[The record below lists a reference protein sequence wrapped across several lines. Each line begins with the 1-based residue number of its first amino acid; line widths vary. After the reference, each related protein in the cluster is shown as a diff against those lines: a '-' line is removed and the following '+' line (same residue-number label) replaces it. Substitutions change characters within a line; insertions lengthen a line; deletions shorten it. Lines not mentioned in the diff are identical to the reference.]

1 MHTLPMYPTVL
12 IDLIGSGLM
21 ILITFL
27 ALRYAYFLSSL
38 DSKNF
43 IWGFLFYFCMAM
55 AFFSI
60 SRGVGHI
67 LKQILVLTDH
77 KQIWKSLF
85 PYSGGFNTTLM
96 ISLFAVIIYYHKGLA
111 AYEAIQ
117 GEASK
122 LFTANKKLEDATG
135 ELQKMNVHLED
146 MVDERTRELSESEKK
161 FRHFF
166 ENSQDMV
173 YFCNSEG
180 SISDINQSGL
190 EMLGYKEWPEDLN
203 ILDIFNNES
212 ELEIYVKALHEKGF
226 VRDFEIELQ
235 NANGDILQVVIT
247 ANAVR
252 DETGKMVG
260 CEGIAKDLT
269 RLKNV
274 MAQLSDK
281 QKMASVGQLAAGVAH
296 EINTPLGVIL
306 GYSQLMKEDFPEG
319 DDNYESLV
327 VIERQTKA
335 CRKIVA
341 DLLKFSRQGIS
352 EKTYM
357 QLNEIV
363 QDVLGVTEH
372 GLNIDHIKVTRKY
385 SEEMP
390 FIFCDAEKL
399 RQVFINLINNAH
411 HAMEGGGEII
421 ISTRICSGE
430 QEVEAV
436 VEDTGKG
443 IPDEVKNKIF
453 EPFFTTK
460 AVGKGT
466 GLGLSVSYGIIQD
479 HGGTITV
486 QSPVVINGT
495 TIHSGTAFNVRL
507 PVASEQPSAEAFE
520 SMLKFH

>member
-27 ALRYAYFLSSL
+27 ALRYAYFLSTL

-43 IWGFLFYFCMAM
+43 IWGFLLYFCMAM
-55 AFFSI
+55 AAFSI

-67 LKQILVLTDH
+67 LKQILVLSGH
-77 KQIWKSLF
+77 KEIWIGFS

-96 ISLFAVIIYYHKGLA
+96 IYLYAVIIYYHKGLA

-146 MVDERTRELSESEKK
+146 MVEERTKELSESEKK

-173 YFCNSEG
+173 YFCDSEG

-212 ELEIYVKALHEKGF
+212 ELEVYVKALHEKGF

-235 NANGDILQVVIT
+235 NADGNLLQVVIT

-252 DETGKMVG
+252 DETGKMIG
-260 CEGIAKDLT
+260 CEGIAKDMT
-269 RLKNV
+269 RLKTV
-274 MAQLSDK
+274 MAQLADK

-306 GYSQLMKEDFPEG
+306 GYSQLMKDDFPEG
-319 DDNYESLV
+319 DESYESLV

-363 QDVLGVTEH
+363 QDVVDVTEH
-372 GLNIDHIKVTRKY
+372 GLIIDHIKVTKKY

-421 ISTRICSGE
+421 ISTRLCSEE

-436 VEDTGKG
+436 IEDTGKG
-443 IPDEVKNKIF
+443 IPDEVKAKIF

-479 HGGTITV
+479 HDGSITV

-495 TIHSGTAFNVRL
+495 IVHSGTAFTVRL
-507 PVASEQPSAEAFE
+507 PVASEQPDAESLE

>member
-1 MHTLPMYPTVL
+1 MHTLPMYPTIL
-12 IDLIGSGLM
+12 IDLVGSGLM

-27 ALRYAYFLSSL
+27 ALRYAYFLSTL

-55 AFFSI
+55 AAFSI

-67 LKQILVLTDH
+67 LKQILVLSGH
-77 KQIWKSLF
+77 KETWKVFS

-96 ISLFAVIIYYHKGLA
+96 IYLYAVIIYYHKGLA

-117 GEASK
+117 EEASK

-135 ELQKMNVHLED
+135 ELQKMNVQLED
-146 MVDERTRELSESEKK
+146 MVEERTRELSESEKK

-190 EMLGYKEWPEDLN
+190 EMLGYKEWPKDLN
-203 ILDIFNNES
+203 ILDIFNKES
-212 ELEIYVKALHEKGF
+212 ELETYVKALHEKGF
-226 VRDFEIELQ
+226 VRDFEIEIH
-235 NANGDILQVVIT
+235 NADGDPLQVVIT

-252 DETGKMVG
+252 DDNGKMIG

-274 MAQLSDK
+274 MAQLADK
-281 QKMASVGQLAAGVAH
+281 QKLASVGQLAAGVAH

-306 GYSQLMKEDFPEG
+306 GYSQLMKEDFPED
-319 DDNYESLV
+319 DDNYESMV
-327 VIERQTKA
+327 VIERQAKA

-341 DLLKFSRQGIS
+341 DLLKFSRQGLS

-357 QLNEIV
+357 QLNEII
-363 QDVLGVTEH
+363 QDVVAVTEH
-372 GLNIDHIKVTRKY
+372 GLNIDHIMVTRKY
-385 SEEMP
+385 SEGMP
-390 FIFCDAEKL
+390 FIFCDVEKL

-411 HAMEGGGEII
+411 HAMEEGGEII
-421 ISTRICSGE
+421 ISTRTCADG
-430 QEVEAV
+430 QEVEVV

-443 IPDEVKNKIF
+443 IPDDVRSKIF

-486 QSPVVINGT
+486 ESPVAGKD
-495 TIHSGTAFNVRL
+495 HPGTAFTIHL
-507 PVASEQPSAEAFE
+507 PVASEQPSAESFE
-520 SMLKFH
+520 SVLKLH

>member
-1 MHTLPMYPTVL
+1 
-12 IDLIGSGLM
+12 
-21 ILITFL
+21 
-27 ALRYAYFLSSL
+27 
-38 DSKNF
+38 
-43 IWGFLFYFCMAM
+43 
-55 AFFSI
+55 
-60 SRGVGHI
+60 
-67 LKQILVLTDH
+67 
-77 KQIWKSLF
+77 
-85 PYSGGFNTTLM
+85 
-96 ISLFAVIIYYHKGLA
+96 
-111 AYEAIQ
+111 
-117 GEASK
+117 
-122 LFTANKKLEDATG
+122 
-135 ELQKMNVHLED
+135 
-146 MVDERTRELSESEKK
+146 
-161 FRHFF
+161 
-166 ENSQDMV
+166 MV

-180 SISDINQSGL
+180 SISDINQNGL

-212 ELEIYVKALHEKGF
+212 ELETYVKALHEKGF
-226 VRDFEIELQ
+226 VRDFEIEIH
-235 NANGDILQVVIT
+235 NADGDLLHVVIT

-252 DETGKMVG
+252 DETGKMIG

-269 RLKNV
+269 RLKTV

-319 DDNYESLV
+319 DENYESLV

-363 QDVLGVTEH
+363 QDVVDVTEH

-385 SEEMP
+385 SEGMP
-390 FIFCDAEKL
+390 FVFCDAEKL

-411 HAMEGGGEII
+411 HSMEGGGEII
-421 ISTRICSGE
+421 ISTRTCPGE

-436 VEDTGKG
+436 IEDTGKG
-443 IPDEVKNKIF
+443 IPDEVKAKIF

-479 HGGTITV
+479 HEGTISV
-486 QSPVVINGT
+486 ESPVAVNGEKD
-495 TIHSGTAFNVRL
+495 HPGTAFTIRL
-507 PVASEQPSAEAFE
+507 PVPSEQPSDETFE
-520 SMLKFH
+520 SVLKLH